1 MRKCS
6 CPYATAGG
14 VSFLNVANAIKWNG
28 WRRNGV
34 NMAAYMRSV
43 KCLVAIE
50 RQCFATKGRGL
61 VVETRRY
68 VRGLRRKPV
77 RVLFPDSEPDKVLR
91 TTPQSQPV
99 VQTFKN
105 KKDVKHEAPLRRHTE
120 SEFVKARS
128 HVTSSISD
136 PHVTDR
142 KDEIDG
148 LHFER
153 ALPGD
158 KRLG

>member
-1 MRKCS
+1 
-6 CPYATAGG
+6 
-14 VSFLNVANAIKWNG
+14 
-28 WRRNGV
+28 
-34 NMAAYMRSV
+34 MAAYMRSV

-50 RQCFATKGRGL
+50 RQCFASKGWSL
-61 VVETRRY
+61 VVESRRY

-77 RVLFPDSEPDKVLR
+77 RVLFPDSEPDKVPK

-99 VQTFKN
+99 VQNFKN
-105 KKDVKHEAPLRRHTE
+105 KKDVKHEAPLRHHAE

-128 HVTSSISD
+128 HVTSSIND

-148 LHFER
+148 LRFER
-153 ALPGD
+153 AFPGD